1 MPRQHAAAAAIFVV
15 LAILMTWPL
24 APRLN
29 HVAADPSDP
38 FINIWILD
46 WDHYATFHRP
56 FSLFDANIFYP
67 TRDSLAFSENLYGIA
82 LLLIPFRAVVSAVTA
97 YNIAMLGGFAFSGF
111 AAYLLGVRLTGSF
124 IAGIAAGVFH
134 AFVPFRFTH
143 LPHVQH
149 VFAGW
154 IPLLLVTL
162 LDSIDRPSWRTAS
175 LFGIV
180 FLMNGLSNIH
190 WLLFGSFAAAMTAL
204 L

>member
-124 IAGIAAGVFH
+124 IAGIAAGAAVEIVVDNARKRGGVGAASDREGEVH
-134 AFVPFRFTH
+134 GGVGH
-143 LPHVQH
+143 
-149 VFAGW
+149 
-154 IPLLLVTL
+154 
-162 LDSIDRPSWRTAS
+162 SDRPDSTLHGCGGA
-175 LFGIV
+175 FGHRQPRDRE
-180 FLMNGLSNIH
+180 FSC
-190 WLLFGSFAAAMTAL
+190 AAN
-204 L
+204 